1 MDNHCTIGF
10 YDNLVEQDFRRWY
23 SYGVKFPN
31 YVSGHFLSPFFFCLP
46 KSGID
51 VNRPIRSIE
60 FYQICCTEMPRIGS
74 GDFNIDFSSDFLV
87 YGASER
93 SWEDCLFDNGLVA
106 NIVDNYVIVSYP
118 ANTIKSLDMSQG
130 FYYMKFTMSNGVVQY
145 SDVFVACDIDIS
157 HRLINVEWWN
167 EENIKYANG
176 IIPYGTNTN
185 FKNQINLDTE
195 IGLPEYTYTEEGKER
210 DGYFFP
216 IKQISEKTYHF
227 TFYAPEYI
235 IDSMRLIRMS
245 DRVRITDQM
254 GVEYQCDTFDM
265 DVEWLEQGHYARVD
279 CSFQTD
285 SVIKMIGKAYNTISD
300 R

>member
-10 YDNLVEQDFRRWY
+10 YHNLVEQDFRRWY

-31 YVSGHFLSPFFFCLP
+31 YVSGNYLTPFFFCVPTQGAANL
-46 KSGID
+46 GITK
-51 VNRPIRSIE
+51 VE

-74 GDFNIDFSSDFLV
+74 GDFNIDFNSDFLV
-87 YGASER
+87 YGESEQ
-93 SWEDCLFDNGLVA
+93 SWEDCLWDNGLE
-106 NIVDNYVIVSYP
+106 VDKVGDYFVISYP
-118 ANTIKSLDMSQG
+118 ANHTSSLDMSQG
-130 FYYMKFTMSNGVVQY
+130 FYYMKFTLSDGTIIY
-145 SDVFVACDIDIS
+145 SDVFVACGVDIS
-157 HRLINVEWWN
+157 HRLIGVEWWN
-167 EENIKYANG
+167 EEDLKYAKG
-176 IIPYGTNTN
+176 IIPYGTNTE
-185 FKNQINLDTE
+185 FKNRINLDTE
-195 IGLPEYTYTEEGKER
+195 IGLPEYTYTEEGKDR

-254 GVEYQCDTFDM
+254 GVEYECDTFEM
-265 DVEWLEQGHYARVD
+265 NVEWLEQGHYARVD
-279 CSFQTD
+279 CAFQTD
-285 SVIKMIGKAYNTISD
+285 SVVKMIGKAYNSISD